1 MNDNFV
7 ILNFPRFSGGKFISN
22 CLSLSRYC
30 CPQDPVIARN
40 VLSRPDDYNYRF
52 SSIIRTLPPG
62 RSDMSRWIQHYEFGD
77 FQLYGEAVTQWQHG
91 ISCPPTELVNQLL
104 DYGFKLFLTSH
115 GGDLAV
121 RNLLIPWP
129 ESTVVTLIN
138 HVEFSTISKKL
149 KSTDTCS
156 LDDYAGNYCKAKY
169 ESLAGESWPP
179 WSEFES
185 VGYDI
190 DQLQT
195 HRLVADEISKIYNW
209 QGINAQPILF
219 DVDAA
224 IFDKHKFLESMQV
237 LYEKLNL
244 DDFDPELVG
253 KFWQLYMTLHVD
265 NVDVM

>member
-1 MNDNFV
+1 MNENFV
-7 ILNFPRFSGGKFISN
+7 ILNFPRFAGGKFISN

-30 CPQDPVIARN
+30 CPQDPAIARN
-40 VLSRPDDYNYRF
+40 LLSRPSDYNYRF
-52 SSIIRTLPPG
+52 SSIIRTLPPD

-77 FQLYGEAVTQWQHG
+77 VQLYGEAVTQWQHG

-104 DYGFKLFLTSH
+104 DSGLKLFLTSH

-156 LDDYAGNYCKAKY
+156 LDEYAGNYCKAKY
-169 ESLAGESWPP
+169 ESLAGEAWPT

-190 DQLQT
+190 DKLQT
-195 HRLVADEISKIYNW
+195 HHLVADEISKIYNW
-209 QGINAQPILF
+209 QGINARSILF

-224 IFDKHKFLESMQV
+224 MFDKHKFLESMQL

-253 KFWQLYMTLHVD
+253 KFWQLYMTLHID